1 MRIGLSQPATSHALQ
16 RLRDLIGDPL
26 LVPQRRAAWS

>member
-1 MRIGLSQPATSHALQ
+1 MQIGLSQPAASHALQ

-26 LVPQRRAAWS
+26 QVQAARAWS